1 MKRSVSLVI
10 RRDDGAVLL
19 VRRPDG
25 DPDLPG
31 AWGLPAVSLEPG
43 ESEGD
48 AIARAGHTKL
58 GVEVEAP
65 RLVGEDGGMRDFE
78 VRIAS
83 GQPSV
88 PQPFGGTQYDGLRWG
103 DPIELVPAAKR
114 GSLCSRALLR
124 ALDLA
129 W

>member
-1 MKRSVSLVI
+1 VKRSISLVI

-19 VRRPDG
+19 VRRPEG
-25 DPDLPG
+25 DPDLSG
-31 AWGLPAVSLEPG
+31 AWGLPAVSLGPG
-43 ESEGD
+43 ESEHE
-48 AIARAGHTKL
+48 AIGRAGRTKL

-65 RLVGEDGGMRDFE
+65 RLVGEDGGMRDFD

-83 GQPSV
+83 GEPSV

-103 DPIELVPAAKR
+103 DPSELIPAAER
-114 GSLCSRALLR
+114 GSLCSRVLLR
-124 ALDLA
+124 ALEIG